1 MTTLLR
7 KKTAQ
12 KLGQIGLIILILF
25 TYHKL
30 TYGQTQTKLKIQNFS
45 LTVDAPNGGICTN
58 VPMAYGYNGFTGFG
72 NDPKNFLIGNVKTS
86 PFLKEA
92 FEKIP
97 KEKYLKA
104 KARQPLKLNFTYF
117 AGDTIVNGQNAKV
130 QAFGNVIGYL
140 GYSTPDGFVKKN
152 NDPNAQPDLQL
163 GWTGYQ
169 NGLGNQLSE
178 VTVTFDKASTD
189 AFIVIV
195 ATLRYVNNLDQEVAR
210 RQINIM
216 LPFVVEG
223 ILDQAVDSLGLVTEP
238 QIPYMVLH
246 DPPGDG
252 SFTALDQAKTI
263 CRSLETSFAND
274 ESNNTNASLKLG
286 YAGSVGVIVV
296 VDIEV
301 YVEFSGSLSIGDFKM
316 QSKSNET
323 CLTLSKAFS
332 TAADNGFKDG
342 GDLFVGYGYDVA
354 YGVYR
359 QIVIDDDSCMVRIE
373 KNLVYRPIKTP
384 ESIREFALDE
394 SGILSEIE
402 RLQKDVDNTALPVK
416 TRADAQNQIKVWNQV
431 LELNEKNKNTASA
444 SLDPN
449 ISFSGGT
456 GGFTRTKTLEVSETN
471 TIAVEHYIGVTA
483 GLQGVVNIG
492 GSGFSAGY
500 EYATEKRFG
509 KTTAQTNATANA
521 LAYTFVDANGGDKF
535 NVDVFRDPM
544 FGTPVFK
551 LKEGTISSCPYEG
564 GYQRDQPK
572 LKHNDSNQDYI
583 VSQGNPVGSSSTF
596 KIDLCNE
603 SNETRTYNL
612 ALNAASNLNGAVIS
626 ASGVPLNGNDAGQ
639 VYSIPANSCLQDL
652 IVEVKQLSANS
663 PLSYPN
669 LELYLYSPCDEGIQ
683 SSVFASV
690 YFGNA
695 TSVKDVIDDR
705 TLTVYPNPTSGILNI
720 QLADE
725 MSIHSILL
733 IDAMGRMVDKIST
746 HPTTSQ
752 WQMDVDH
759 LSPGMYTLQVQ
770 TADKTLVKK
779 VMIQE

>member
-1 MTTLLR
+1 MLTLKTT
-7 KKTAQ
+7 KKI
-12 KLGQIGLIILILF
+12 GQLVLIILILF
-25 TYHKL
+25 LYNKL
-30 TYGQTQTKLKIQNFS
+30 SFGQTKSNLKLQNFN
-45 LTVDAPNGGICTN
+45 LTVTSAAGGICNN
-58 VPMAYGYNGFTGFG
+58 VPGIFG
-72 NDPKNFLIGNVKTS
+72 NNLDIFIIPDANSFNLNNVKNSPFLTKGFEQIS
-86 PFLKEA
+86 KDKYFRAKARTPQNINIEFALPDSITGLGTNKAQLNGVIQVHLGYKTADGFAMKEKEPFLKEE
-92 FEKIP
+92 FEMGVGGFGFG
-97 KEKYLKA
+97 LSHKA
-104 KARQPLKLNFTYF
+104 DHT
-117 AGDTIVNGQNAKV
+117 
-130 QAFGNVIGYL
+130 
-140 GYSTPDGFVKKN
+140 FV
-152 NDPNAQPDLQL
+152 
-163 GWTGYQ
+163 
-169 NGLGNQLSE
+169 
-178 VTVTFDKASTD
+178 FDKASTE
-189 AFIVIV
+189 AFMVFSFTV
-195 ATLRYVNNLDQEVAR
+195 RYLNQANQEVSR
-210 RQINIM
+210 KYISVM
-216 LPFVVEG
+216 MPFVVEG
-223 ILDQAVDSLGLVTEP
+223 IVDQAVDSLGLVTEP

-296 VDIEV
+296 VDIEI
-301 YVEFSGSLSIGDFKM
+301 YVEFSGSLSIGDFMM

-354 YGVYR
+354 YGVFR
-359 QIVIDDDSCMVRIE
+359 QIVIDDDSCKVRIE

-394 SGILSEIE
+394 SGILLEIE

-431 LELNEKNKNTASA
+431 LELNEKNKNTATV

-449 ISFSGGT
+449 ISFSGAT
-456 GGFTRTKTLEVSETN
+456 GGFTRTKSLEVSETN
-471 TIAVEHYIGVTA
+471 TISVEHYIGATA

-509 KTTAQTNATANA
+509 KTSAQTNATANV
-521 LAYTFVDANGGDKF
+521 LAYTFADANGGDKF

-544 FGTPVFK
+544 YGTPVFK
-551 LKEGTISSCPYEG
+551 LKDGTISSCPYEG

-572 LKHNDSNQDYI
+572 LKHDGNNNDRI
-583 VSQGNPVGSSSTF
+583 VSQGNAIGSSATF

-603 SNETRTYNL
+603 SNEARTYNL
-612 ALNAASNLNGAVIS
+612 SLRAASNLNGAVIS
-626 ASGVPLNGNDAGQ
+626 ASGVPLNGNDDGQ
-639 VYSIPANSCLQDL
+639 EFDIPANSCLQDL
-652 IVEVKQLSANS
+652 IVEVKQLSSNS
-663 PLSYPN
+663 PLSYPD

-695 TSVKDVIDDR
+695 TAVSDIADNAQ
-705 TLTVYPNPTSGILNI
+705 LSVYPNPTAGILNI
-720 QLADE
+720 ELPAGS
-725 MSIHSILL
+725 SIDQVKL
-733 IDAMGRMVDKIST
+733 IDATGRLIKNEAGSDKSAIRQVDLDNVPAGIYS
-746 HPTTSQ
+746 
-752 WQMDVDH
+752 
-759 LSPGMYTLQVQ
+759 LQVQ
-770 TADKTLVKK
+770 SADKVFVKR
-779 VMIQE
+779 VMVR

>member
-1 MTTLLR
+1 MITLLR
-7 KKTAQ
+7 NKTAQ

-25 TYHKL
+25 TFHKL
-30 TYGQTQTKLKIQNFS
+30 TYGQTQTKLNIQNFR

-58 VPMAYGYNGFTGFG
+58 VPMAYGFNGYDAGFST
-72 NDPKNFLIGNVKTS
+72 DPKNVSINNIKTS

-97 KEKYLKA
+97 KEKYFKA
-104 KARQPLKLNFTYF
+104 KARQPLTLKLTYF
-117 AGDTIVNGQNAKV
+117 APDSSYNGQIAKV
-130 QAFGNVIGYL
+130 QPQKSVIGYL
-140 GYSTPDGFVKKN
+140 GYSTPDGFVTKN
-152 NDPNAQPDLQL
+152 PNPIVQPDFQL
-163 GWTGYQ
+163 GWVVDQ
-169 NGLGNQLSE
+169 NGLTNQNSE
-178 VTVTFDKASTD
+178 VTVTFDKASTA
-189 AFIVIV
+189 AFIVITT
-195 ATLRYVNNLDQEVAR
+195 TLRYSNSNTF

-223 ILDQAVDSLGLVTEP
+223 IVDQAVDSLGLVTEP

-301 YVEFSGSLSIGDFKM
+301 YVEFTGSLNIGDFKL
-316 QSKSNET
+316 QSKSNEA
-323 CLTLSKAFS
+323 CLTLGKAFS

-354 YGVYR
+354 YGVFR
-359 QIVIDDDSCMVRIE
+359 QIVIDDDSCKVQIE

-402 RLQKDVDNTALPVK
+402 RLQKDVDNTSLPIK

-431 LELNEKNKNTASA
+431 LELNEKNKNTASV

-471 TIAVEHYIGVTA
+471 TISVEHYIGATA

-509 KTTAQTNATANA
+509 KTTSQTNATANA
-521 LAYTFVDANGGDKF
+521 LAYTFADANGGDKF

-572 LKHNDSNQDYI
+572 LKHNDTNQDYI
-583 VSQGNPVGSSSTF
+583 VSQGNPVGSSATF

-603 SNETRTYNL
+603 SNESRTYNL

-639 VYSIPANSCLQDL
+639 VYTVPANNCLQDL

-669 LELYLYSPCDEGIQ
+669 LELYLYSPCDDNIS

-690 YFGNA
+690 YFGTA
-695 TSVKDVIDDR
+695 TSVNDVSDNQS
-705 TLTVYPNPTSGILNI
+705 LKVYPNPVSGVLNI
-720 QLADE
+720 QLDDDIE
-725 MSIHSILL
+725 INSIQLT
-733 IDAMGRMVDKIST
+733 DAMGRLVDKVNS
-746 HPTTSQ
+746 HQTTSH
-752 WQMDVDH
+752 WQMDVNH
-759 LSPGMYTLQVQ
+759 LVPGMYTLQVQ
-770 TADKTLVKK
+770 TANKILVKK

>member
-1 MTTLLR
+1 MLR
-7 KKTAQ
+7 NKTAQ

-30 TYGQTQTKLKIQNFS
+30 TYGQSTSNLKIQNFNLRVKS
-45 LTVDAPNGGICTN
+45 PAGGICAN
-58 VPMAYGYNGFTGFG
+58 VPGIYANNLNGGFFPG
-72 NDPKNFLIGNVKTS
+72 PDVFSIGNVKNS
-86 PFLKEA
+86 PFLTKG
-92 FEKIP
+92 FETIP
-97 KEKYLKA
+97 KDKYFRA
-104 KARQPLKLNFTYF
+104 KARTPQNINIEFTLPDSIT
-117 AGDTIVNGQNAKV
+117 GLGTNKV
-130 QAFGNVIGYL
+130 QLSGPVAAHL
-140 GYSTPDGFVKKN
+140 GYKTADGFVMKEKEPIFKKEFEM
-152 NDPNAQPDLQL
+152 
-163 GWTGYQ
+163 GVGGFGF
-169 NGLGNQLSE
+169 GLNHQADHTF
-178 VTVTFDKASTD
+178 VFDKASTE
-189 AFIVIV
+189 AFMVFSFTV
-195 ATLRYVNNLDQEVAR
+195 RYLDQSNQPVFIR
-210 RQINIM
+210 DISVM
-216 LPFVVEG
+216 MPFVVEG
-223 ILDQAVDSLGLVTEP
+223 IVDQAVDSLGLVTEP

-359 QIVIDDDSCMVRIE
+359 QIVVDDDSCKVRIE

-471 TIAVEHYIGVTA
+471 TISVEHYIGVTA

-544 FGTPVFK
+544 FGTPVFR

-572 LKHNDSNQDYI
+572 LKHNDSNQVYI

-652 IVEVKQLSANS
+652 IIEVKQLSANS

-669 LELYLYSPCDEGIQ
+669 LELFLYSPCDEGIQ

-705 TLTVYPNPTSGILNI
+705 ALTVYPNPTSSILNI

-733 IDAMGRMVDKIST
+733 MDAMGRMVDKINT

-759 LSPGMYTLQVQ
+759 LATGMYTLQVQ

>member
-1 MTTLLR
+1 MITLLR
-7 KKTAQ
+7 NKTAQ

-30 TYGQTQTKLKIQNFS
+30 TYGQTQTKLNIQNFR

-58 VPMAYGYNGFTGFG
+58 VPIAYGYNGNAGFG
-72 NDPKNFLIGNVKTS
+72 GDPKNVSIGNIKTS

-97 KEKYLKA
+97 KEKYFKA
-104 KARQPLKLNFTYF
+104 KARQPLKLNLTYF
-117 AGDTIVNGQNAKV
+117 APDSSYNGQNVKV
-130 QAFGNVIGYL
+130 QAFGNVPGYL

-152 NDPNAQPDLQL
+152 NDPNAQPDFQL
-163 GWTGYQ
+163 GWVGGQ
-169 NGLGNQLSE
+169 NGLYNQNSE
-178 VTVTFDKASTD
+178 VTVTFDKASTA
-189 AFIVIV
+189 AFIVITT
-195 ATLRYVNNLDQEVAR
+195 TLRYVNNLNQEVAR

-223 ILDQAVDSLGLVTEP
+223 IVDQAVDSLGLVTEP

-301 YVEFSGSLSIGDFKM
+301 YVEFTGSLNIGDFKLE
-316 QSKSNET
+316 SKSNEA
-323 CLTLSKAFS
+323 CLTLGKAFS

-354 YGVYR
+354 YGVFR
-359 QIVIDDDSCMVRIE
+359 QIVIDDDSCKVRIE

-402 RLQKDVDNTALPVK
+402 RLQKDVDNTSLPIK

-449 ISFSGGT
+449 ISFSGGP
-456 GGFTRTKTLEVSETN
+456 GGFTRYKTLEVSETN
-471 TIAVEHYIGVTA
+471 TISVEHYIGATA

-509 KTTAQTNATANA
+509 KTTSQTNATANA
-521 LAYTFVDANGGDKF
+521 LAYTFADANEGDKF
-535 NVDVFRDPM
+535 IVDVFRDPM

-564 GYQRDQPK
+564 GYQRDQPR
-572 LKHNDSNQDYI
+572 LKHNDTNQDYI
-583 VSQGNPVGSSSTF
+583 VSQGNPVGSSATF

-603 SNETRTYNL
+603 SSESRTYNL

-639 VYSIPANSCLQDL
+639 VYTVPANSCLQDL

-669 LELYLYSPCDEGIQ
+669 LELYLYSPCDDNIS

-690 YFGNA
+690 YFGTA
-695 TSVKDVIDDR
+695 TSVNEVSDNHA
-705 TLTVYPNPTSGILNI
+705 LTVYPNPASGILNI
-720 QLADE
+720 QLDDE
-725 MSIHSILL
+725 MAITSIQLT
-733 IDAMGRMVDKIST
+733 DAMGRLVDKVNS
-746 HPTTSQ
+746 HQTTSH
-752 WQMDVDH
+752 WQMDVNH
-759 LSPGMYTLQVQ
+759 LVPGMYTLQVQ
-770 TADKTLVKK
+770 TANKTLVKK